1 MGEERGRQLFQE
13 GHCKFHRQTQ
23 NQRKRTLGMDM
34 ENSNVIVFYIH
45 FVESTNNYTTIME
58 KMLRN
63 LIQKSGP

>member
-1 MGEERGRQLFQE
+1 
-13 GHCKFHRQTQ
+13 
-23 NQRKRTLGMDM
+23 MDM

-45 FVESTNNYTTIME
+45 FVESTNNYTTVME